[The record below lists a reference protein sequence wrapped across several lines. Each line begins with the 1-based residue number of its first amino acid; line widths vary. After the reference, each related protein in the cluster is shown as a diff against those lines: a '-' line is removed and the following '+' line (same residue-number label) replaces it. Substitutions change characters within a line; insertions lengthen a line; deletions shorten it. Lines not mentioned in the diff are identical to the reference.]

1 MAIAMQG
8 AQGDNM
14 SWWNFQHRVSS
25 QEHFEAIRAKKIRIV
40 LIPAGLHKHLRDME
54 SNLYSVFSESYFESM
69 KSESYCH
76 TNPHSSN
83 VPPSAVSH
91 WLLPHRRCIVQAWC
105 GNSNRLVVYT
115 GFLRA
120 PWRRKRRLEQCK
132 RSRLVEKMIHM
143 VSRGQVSVA
152 NAADLARCAV
162 DDGLLSEAVQ
172 AFSSL
177 GNSGAAPSNC
187 ERDMT
192 RWLRNLFG
200 FTLEPYTVTLHLQV
214 VKV

>member
-1 MAIAMQG
+1 
-8 AQGDNM
+8 
-14 SWWNFQHRVSS
+14 
-25 QEHFEAIRAKKIRIV
+25 
-40 LIPAGLHKHLRDME
+40 
-54 SNLYSVFSESYFESM
+54 
-69 KSESYCH
+69 
-76 TNPHSSN
+76 
-83 VPPSAVSH
+83 
-91 WLLPHRRCIVQAWC
+91 
-105 GNSNRLVVYT
+105 
-115 GFLRA
+115 
-120 PWRRKRRLEQCK
+120 
-132 RSRLVEKMIHM
+132 M

-200 FTLEPYTVTLHLQV
+200 FTLEPYVVTLHLQV